1 MNVNEVPIVLLMEI
15 CITQLEVYYN
25 HLTHPTVF
33 CPWSFIAFLG
43 YGSHWT
49 PDAQWNSE
57 KGNLSLSEYLHK
69 VGAGAY
75 PENGKSI

>member
-25 HLTHPTVF
+25 HLTHPTII

-43 YGSHWT
+43 DSDTDLIGHLM
-49 PDAQWNSE
+49 P
-57 KGNLSLSEYLHK
+57 
-69 VGAGAY
+69 
-75 PENGKSI
+75 NGIRKRETLREVSQ